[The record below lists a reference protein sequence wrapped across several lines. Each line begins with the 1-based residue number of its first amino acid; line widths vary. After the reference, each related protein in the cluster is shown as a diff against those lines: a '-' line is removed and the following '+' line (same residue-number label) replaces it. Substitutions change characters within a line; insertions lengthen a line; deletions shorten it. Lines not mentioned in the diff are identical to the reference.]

1 MNRKYDDDFF
11 HRMLDVVERE
21 IVPQTWR
28 GVRMGAKV
36 FGAALLRSK
45 DLSLVVASAN
55 HEASS
60 PLWHGEVYAIKEFYE
75 LQNHPEPG
83 DCLMLATHQPCCM
96 CASAIAW
103 GGFPECWYV
112 FGYEQTGADFNIPH
126 DQKMIRELFGATEP
140 RPDNAYYQ
148 LRSLTALIPSLA
160 DPARAQKRYDALRAR
175 YAELS
180 EIYQNSEKVMALS

>member
-1 MNRKYDDDFF
+1 MHYDDAFF
-11 HRMLDVVERE
+11 HGLLDIVEQD
-21 IVPQTWR
+21 IVPQTLR
-28 GVRMGAKV
+28 GVKMGAKV
-36 FGAALLRSK
+36 FGAAIARR
-45 DLSLVVASAN
+45 DDAGLVVASTN

-75 LQNHPEPG
+75 LQNHPRPN

-103 GGFPECWYV
+103 AGIPEVWYL

-126 DQKMIRELFGATEP
+126 DQKMIRDIFGTTEP
-140 RPDNAYYQ
+140 NPDNSYYKM
-148 LRSLTALIPSLA
+148 RSLMGLLPQLT
-160 DPARAQKRYDALRAR
+160 DPERARMRYESIRKR

-180 EIYQNSEKVMALS
+180 NIYQSGDKVMALS

>member
-1 MNRKYDDDFF
+1 
-11 HRMLDVVERE
+11 
-21 IVPQTWR
+21 
-28 GVRMGAKV
+28 MGAKV
-36 FGAALLRSK
+36 FGAALLRRS
-45 DLSLVVASAN
+45 DLGLVVASTN

-75 LQNHPEPG
+75 LQNHPNPG

-103 GGFPECWYV
+103 GGFPEVWYV

-126 DQKMIRELFGATEP
+126 DQKMIRDLFGTAEP
-140 RPDNAYYQ
+140 NPDNSYYTM
-148 LRSLTALIPSLA
+148 RSLA
-160 DPARAQKRYDALRAR
+160 DLAPTLADPERAKKRLDDIRRR

-180 EIYQNSEKVMALS
+180 AIYQKGEKVMALS

>member
-1 MNRKYDDDFF
+1 MMDIIEYDI
-11 HRMLDVVERE
+11 MPL
-21 IVPQTWR
+21 TLR
-28 GVRMGAKV
+28 GVKMGAKV
-36 FGAALLRSK
+36 FGAALINRK
-45 DLSLVVASAN
+45 DLGLVVASTN

-83 DCLMLATHQPCCM
+83 NCFMLATHQPCCM

-103 GGFPECWYV
+103 GGFPEAWYL

-140 RPDNAYYQ
+140 NPDNSYYKM
-148 LRSLTALIPSLA
+148 RSLVGLIDQLA
-160 DPARAQKRYDALRAR
+160 DPEKARAR
-175 YAELS
+175 YESLRAGYAQLS